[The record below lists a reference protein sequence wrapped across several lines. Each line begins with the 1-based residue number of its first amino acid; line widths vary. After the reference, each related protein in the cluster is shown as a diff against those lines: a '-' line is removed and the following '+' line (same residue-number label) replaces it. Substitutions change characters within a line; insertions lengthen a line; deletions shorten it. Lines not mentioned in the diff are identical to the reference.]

1 MPFRRSVMTLCLW
14 FVLALNTAAQD
25 APAGF
30 IFPAINPESATYA
43 NNDLYYA
50 DTSGQVVNLTDS
62 VAESENAAVWLPGGE
77 AILFSRN
84 RAVDETPDGYI
95 TSTTDFWRM
104 PIAADGTPGEAVLLL
119 DLMDEVGPVRADR
132 WLLSPDA
139 DTLYIQRN
147 NNGDLYRFD
156 LNTGIF
162 EYLITADDQKSP
174 SIIGLED
181 NGSVLVYSY
190 GICPETDGMCETAYD
205 SLDLM
210 TGVISAFEW
219 DELVIFHA
227 EHSGVS
233 ARYTEEPTG
242 FTLEWDGQ
250 LTLVADGITPSLS
263 PDGTRVAYG
272 IWNNETESGGL
283 WLLDR
288 SSPNNPRLLIPAGS
302 SVPMSP
308 SWSPDG
314 GWLAFFGQS
323 GSTFTL
329 NVCDNNTG
337 MVQTLYQGGFFGSL
351 EPVQWRPAP
360 G

>member
-1 MPFRRSVMTLCLW
+1 MTLCLW

-50 DTSGQVVNLTDS
+50 DTSGRVVNLTDS

-84 RAVDETPDGYI
+84 RPVDETPDGYI

-119 DLMDEVGPVRADR
+119 DLMDEVGPIRADR

-147 NNGDLYRFD
+147 SNGDLYRFD

-162 EYLITADDQKSP
+162 EYLTTPDDHESP
-174 SIIGLED
+174 YIIGLED
-181 NGSVLVYSY
+181 DGALLVYAY
-190 GICPETDGMCETAYD
+190 AICPEQGECGTGYAAIELD
-205 SLDLM
+205 S
-210 TGVISAFEW
+210 GRVISPFEW

-227 EHSGVS
+227 EASGVT
-233 ARYTEEPTG
+233 ARYTEESTG
-242 FTLEWDGQ
+242 FTLIWDNQ
-250 LTLVADGITPSLS
+250 TTLVEGGVTPSLS
-263 PDGTRVAYG
+263 PDGTQVVYGVWDDENEGGG
-272 IWNNETESGGL
+272 IW
-283 WLLDR
+283 LLER
-288 SSPNNPRLLIPAGS
+288 SSPNDPRLLIPART
-302 SVPMSP
+302 SVPYYP

-329 NVCDNNTG
+329 NVRDNDTG
-337 MVQTLYQGGFFGSL
+337 MVQTVHRGGFFGSL